1 MDNFGS
7 SIMCYAFI
15 IKSSY
20 ENFMSPKIQ
29 FLGVLSNIQGLYMVH
44 DNINVAFGMFTTQ
57 VYDSGE
63 FPYSIR

>member
-1 MDNFGS
+1 
-7 SIMCYAFI
+7 
-15 IKSSY
+15 
-20 ENFMSPKIQ
+20 MSPKIQ

>member
-1 MDNFGS
+1 MFGMDSFNVKDIPNLVLGFHAS
-7 SIMCYAFI
+7 
-15 IKSSY
+15 
-20 ENFMSPKIQ
+20 KIH
-29 FLGVLSNIQGLYMVH
+29 FLGILSNIQRLYIVH